1 MIRGEAATTPANNR
15 VPGQIKFYCDDG
27 SSLNETV
34 RITRYGRTQ
43 VSKEFAIRNSAGY
56 GNGRNSRVEYI
67 QGGSGTYSTC
77 TVTIDQNSFGS
88 TVYDIQVHGYS
99 SSTAHVAG
107 GYYQNSSIY
116 NDSKSINHATSGVS
130 VTGPTAAGG
139 QTATF
144 VFSRT
149 SGWVH
154 PICSIS
160 ISTGGD
166 GFIDDNDITIV
177 WS

>member
-1 MIRGEAATTPANNR
+1 MIRGKATTPANNR

-130 VTGPTAAGG
+130 VTGPTNLLEVR
-139 QTATF
+139 QQPLSSQEL
-144 VFSRT
+144 V
-149 SGWVH
+149 
-154 PICSIS
+154 
-160 ISTGGD
+160 D
-166 GFIDDNDITIV
+166 GFIQFAAYLFQQVAMGLLMTTT
-177 WS
+177 